1 MAKKKNKSLGEKAL
15 EYGKAFLAGDGFLG
29 NGILGVGEKAYH
41 DYQEYKE
48 ENSWD
53 NKMREMLAD
62 TYESNDYE
70 EVIAI
75 ADEILENEDADEDL
89 ISTAKWLKARSLF
102 LYALQLHD
110 EDYSWHD
117 DVNEKARETLSDA
130 YNQFTFYGN
139 EYGWN
144 DDVVYQQMLIDA
156 IRGYLFFARNGAII
170 LLGSDNSDYKLMA
183 QRIYEDMTERVLHGF
198 SMYQN
203 RNWYYELDEEMRNDK
218 DWVEF
223 AEQDAED
230 SKFTNNQSYERRKY
244 IFIGRDRNQI
254 AGTYQLSDKE
264 RLVNWIFTLDQ
275 LPPDIEFPLGRPQPG
290 LYMAHPVKTE
300 QYFPMKNAEETL
312 FMEKVREFC
321 WLAQCLGAR
330 EVSFHSIK
338 GMSVSEGYGT
348 SMNVE
353 ANVGV
358 KGVSVGAGYGNSY
371 RYDESRGNR
380 QQVERVQ
387 HFDPKKKA
395 YCPDDLVWLDSD
407 PAWKDLIKQRLNGNM
422 LDYTYKISS
431 SETCQMSSNEKDE
444 VKANFEFM
452 MVKVNGSYN
461 SEKDTTFSSSKET
474 EWSIHVEFAPLD
486 ELTEENT
493 NTIKR
498 TNTMETKF
506 NEVPELTDDVILKMN
521 GGGNPSERTEK
532 ERLEFAKRL
541 HDKFS
546 MPIEG
551 VYQWKGKAVL
561 TGQVS
566 SGILEVSKDPRIVII
581 DAQGNAQSATV
592 EGVGM
597 FNKILDGAESG
608 DNCGLIINGIQPE
621 DVKIGSI
628 VYLQSQFLPS
638 VQNGTCF
645 SDKEQEYLNEVK
657 ETIEDYDEIGPKER
671 KRLKKTRI
679 RLGISESR
687 AAEIEASVSQSQLT
701 DEEKEYLNE
710 VQEVREDYGEIGP
723 KERKYLEKTRIRL
736 DISVERANELERM

>member
-1 MAKKKNKSLGEKAL
+1 MENMLEQMNNAFESEK
-15 EYGKAFLAGDGFLG
+15 YQKA
-29 NGILGVGEKAYH
+29 
-41 DYQEYKE
+41 
-48 ENSWD
+48 
-53 NKMREMLAD
+53 
-62 TYESNDYE
+62 
-70 EVIAI
+70 IAI
-75 ADEILENEDADEDL
+75 AEMIIEDFDDDVL
-89 ISTAKWLKARSLF
+89 VKVAKWKKARSLS
-102 LYALQLHD
+102 LYALQLRD

-139 EYGWN
+139 EYGWD
-144 DDVVYQQMLIDA
+144 DDVIYQQMLIDA
-156 IRGYLFFARNGAII
+156 NRKNLFSARNGAII

-183 QRIYEDMTERVLHGF
+183 QRIYEDMTERVLHEF

-203 RNWYYELDEEMRNDK
+203 RNWYNELDEESRNDQ
-218 DWVEF
+218 DLVEF
-223 AEQDAED
+223 EELLAED
-230 SKFTNNQSYERRKY
+230 KKFTNLQYEKRKY

-254 AGTYQLSDKE
+254 AGTYQLFDEK
-264 RLVNWIFTLDQ
+264 RLVNWIFTIDK

-321 WLAQCLGAR
+321 WLVQCLGAR

-338 GMSVSEGYGT
+338 GISVSEGYG
-348 SMNVE
+348 SSINVE

-358 KGVSVGAGYGNSY
+358 KNVNIGGSYGNNSRHDGY
-371 RYDESRGNR
+371 RGFH

-444 VKANFEFM
+444 VKANFEYM
-452 MVKVNGSYN
+452 MMKANGSYN
-461 SEKDTTFSSSKET
+461 SEKDTTFNSSKET

-486 ELTEENT
+486 ELTENKSFSNT
-493 NTIKR
+493 
-498 TNTMETKF
+498 TM
-506 NEVPELTDDVILKMN
+506 
-521 GGGNPSERTEK
+521 
-532 ERLEFAKRL
+532 RL
-541 HDKFS
+541 
-546 MPIEG
+546 
-551 VYQWKGKAVL
+551 
-561 TGQVS
+561 
-566 SGILEVSKDPRIVII
+566 SK
-581 DAQGNAQSATV
+581 N
-592 EGVGM
+592 
-597 FNKILDGAESG
+597 
-608 DNCGLIINGIQPE
+608 
-621 DVKIGSI
+621 
-628 VYLQSQFLPS
+628 
-638 VQNGTCF
+638 
-645 SDKEQEYLNEVK
+645 EQEYLDEVK
-657 ETIEDYDEIGPKER
+657 DYLEDYHEIGPKQR
-671 KRLKKTRI
+671 KYLEKTRI

-701 DEEKEYLNE
+701 DEEKEYLDE

-736 DISVERANELERM
+736 GISVERANELERM

>member
-1 MAKKKNKSLGEKAL
+1 MANKKNKSLGEKAL
-15 EYGKAFLAGDGFLG
+15 EYVGTLLTDGIGMAG
-29 NGILGVGEKAYH
+29 VKAYQ
-41 DYQEYKE
+41 DYKEYQE
-48 ENSWD
+48 ENSWE
-53 NKMREMLAD
+53 NKMYEMLID
-62 TYESNDYE
+62 NYESKDYD

-75 ADEILENEDADEDL
+75 AEEILENENVDEDL
-89 ISTAKWLKARSLF
+89 IRIAKWYKANSGVWSALEKWDYDDDSPFTENNRPLADELFGLLKYVSE
-102 LYALQLHD
+102 Y
-110 EDYSWHD
+110 E
-117 DVNEKARETLSDA
+117 E
-130 YNQFTFYGN
+130 
-139 EYGWN
+139 EYGTNQYTAYLCCIICDTIHQPINLRLNATYVMDGPDANLRKEGLELFNKGSKGMIEIYGEYKDKSWW
-144 DDVVYQQMLIDA
+144 DDPDL
-156 IRGYLFFARNGAII
+156 
-170 LLGSDNSDYKLMA
+170 SE
-183 QRIYEDMTERVLHGF
+183 EDKQF
-198 SMYQN
+198 
-203 RNWYYELDEEMRNDK
+203 LDEEAINK
-218 DWVEF
+218 
-223 AEQDAED
+223 
-230 SKFTNNQSYERRKY
+230 KFTSIAYERRK
-244 IFIGRDRNQI
+244 FVFFVKDARQM
-254 AGTYQLSDKE
+254 AGIYGCGNDN
-264 RLVNWIFTLDQ
+264 RVFTLSETPSDMV
-275 LPPDIEFPLGRPQPG
+275 FPLGRPQPG

-338 GMSVSEGYGT
+338 GMSVSESYGT

-452 MVKVNGSYN
+452 MLKVNGSYN

-474 EWSIHVEFAPLD
+474 EWSIHVEFAPLN

-506 NEVPELTDDVILKMN
+506 NEVPELTEAAK
-521 GGGNPSERTEK
+521 SEMTGTQNLTEK
-532 ERLEFAKRL
+532 ERFEFGKRS

-546 MPIEG
+546 MPIEDAF
-551 VYQWKGKAVL
+551 VLRGKACVS
-561 TGQVS
+561 GRVS
-566 SGILEVSKDPRIVII
+566 SGHINIKKDSKIVIV
-581 DAQGNAQSATV
+581 DDQGNVQSATV
-592 EGVGM
+592 ESVVM
-597 FNKILDGAESG
+597 FNKFLFEAEYGDDCILMLDGIHV
-608 DNCGLIINGIQPE
+608 D
-621 DVKIGSI
+621 DVKMHST

-638 VQNGTCF
+638 MQNGTNF
-645 SDKEQEYLNEVK
+645 SGNEQEYLNEVK

-671 KRLKKTRI
+671 KRLEKTRM

-687 AAEIEASVSQSQLT
+687 AAEIEASICQPQLT
-701 DEEKEYLNE
+701 DEENEYLD
-710 VQEVREDYGEIGP
+710 EVREVRKDYDGISQR
-723 KERKYLEKTRIRL
+723 ERKYLEKTRIRL
-736 DISVERANELERM
+736 GISIERANELEKL

>member
-1 MAKKKNKSLGEKAL
+1 MLTELLIGGASYLISKGITKKVLENK
-15 EYGKAFLAGDGFLG
+15 G
-29 NGILGVGEKAYH
+29 N
-41 DYQEYKE
+41 E
-48 ENSWD
+48 E
-53 NKMREMLAD
+53 L
-62 TYESNDYE
+62 SNDLDLLVDAFDDE
-70 EVIAI
+70 EYDEAIEI
-75 ADEILENEDADEDL
+75 ADEIIEEYEDEEDTEEIIKYCKFLKAKSYVNKGIDLKDEDDD
-89 ISTAKWLKARSLF
+89 ISIWDEANKEALNTYKTAYSL
-102 LYALQLHD
+102 LCQ
-110 EDYSWHD
+110 
-117 DVNEKARETLSDA
+117 
-130 YNQFTFYGN
+130 YGN
-139 EYGWN
+139 EYGY
-144 DDVVYQQMLIDA
+144 DDDTCWELQWVN
-156 IRGYLFFARNGAII
+156 LFLENNLKARNFCIN
-170 LLGSDNSDYKLMA
+170 LLTSSNENIRQQAYEHYNRLTCDVLEDDDFTENVDY
-183 QRIYEDMTERVLHGF
+183 
-198 SMYQN
+198 
-203 RNWYYELDEEMRNDK
+203 
-218 DWVEF
+218 
-223 AEQDAED
+223 EQ
-230 SKFTNNQSYERRKY
+230 RKY
-244 IFIGRDRNQI
+244 IFIGRNEQQI
-254 AGTYQLSDKE
+254 SGTFLIDDSE
-264 RLVNWIFTLDQ
+264 RLVDWIFTLDK
-275 LPPDIEFPLGRPQPG
+275 LPSDIEFPLGRPQPG

-321 WLAQCLGAR
+321 WLVQCLGAK

-338 GMSVSEGYGT
+338 GMSISEGYGS

-358 KGVSVGAGYGNSY
+358 KGVNLGGGYGNSS
-371 RYDESRGNR
+371 RYDESRGFH

-431 SETCQMSSNEKDE
+431 SETCQMSTNEKDE
-444 VKANFEFM
+444 VKANFEYM

-486 ELTEENT
+486 ELKEDNN
-493 NTIKR
+493 NTITK
-498 TNTMETKF
+498 TNTMEAKF
-506 NEVPELTDDVILKMN
+506 NEVPELTDDVISEMN
-521 GGGNPSERTEK
+521 GSQNLTEK
-532 ERLEFAKRL
+532 ERFEFGKRL

-561 TGQVS
+561 TGQV
-566 SGILEVSKDPRIVII
+566 GTGCLEVSKDSKIVIV
-581 DAQGNAQSATV
+581 DAQGNAQSATI

-597 FNKILDGAESG
+597 FNKILDFADCG
-608 DNCGLIINGIQPE
+608 DNCGLIINDIQPE
-621 DVKIGSI
+621 DVEIGSI

-671 KRLKKTRI
+671 KRLEKTRI

-687 AAEIEASVSQSQLT
+687 AAEIETSVSQSQLT

>member
-1 MAKKKNKSLGEKAL
+1 MITELIIGGASYLFSKGITKKIIENKEKNNELSKNMDLLINSLKDE
-15 EYGKAFLAGDGFLG
+15 EYDEAID
-29 NGILGVGEKAYH
+29 
-41 DYQEYKE
+41 
-48 ENSWD
+48 
-53 NKMREMLAD
+53 
-62 TYESNDYE
+62 
-70 EVIAI
+70 I
-75 ADEILENEDADEDL
+75 ADEMIEEYEDEEDAEEIVKFCKFVKVESYVGKGMDLKDENDDISIWDEGNEEALNSYKTAHSLLCQYGSEYGYDENVCWELQWVNLFLENN
-89 ISTAKWLKARSLF
+89 LKARNFCINLLTSSNENIRQKAYEHYNRLTCDV
-102 LYALQLHD
+102 L
-110 EDYSWHD
+110 EDD
-117 DVNEKARETLSDA
+117 D
-130 YNQFTFYGN
+130 FTEN
-139 EYGWN
+139 
-144 DDVVYQQMLIDA
+144 V
-156 IRGYLFFARNGAII
+156 
-170 LLGSDNSDYKLMA
+170 DY
-183 QRIYEDMTERVLHGF
+183 
-198 SMYQN
+198 
-203 RNWYYELDEEMRNDK
+203 
-218 DWVEF
+218 
-223 AEQDAED
+223 EQ
-230 SKFTNNQSYERRKY
+230 RKY
-244 IFIGRDRNQI
+244 IFIGRNEQQI
-254 AGTYQLSDKE
+254 SGTFLIDDSK
-264 RLVNWIFTLDQ
+264 RLVDWIFTLDK
-275 LPPDIEFPLGRPQPG
+275 LPSDIEFPLGRPQPG

-321 WLAQCLGAR
+321 WLVQCLGAK

-338 GMSVSEGYGT
+338 GISVSEGYGS
-348 SMNVE
+348 SMNIE
-353 ANVGV
+353 ANVEV
-358 KGVSVGAGYGNSY
+358 KGVNLGGGYGNSS
-371 RYDESRGNR
+371 RYDESRGFH

-431 SETCQMSSNEKDE
+431 SETCQMSTNEKDE
-444 VKANFEFM
+444 VKANFEYM

-474 EWSIHVEFAPLD
+474 EWSIHVEFAPLN

-498 TNTMETKF
+498 TDTMETKF

-597 FNKILDGAESG
+597 FNKILDEAESG

-645 SDKEQEYLNEVK
+645 SDQEQEYLNEVK

-671 KRLKKTRI
+671 KRLEKTRI

>member
-1 MAKKKNKSLGEKAL
+1 MLTELLIGGASYLISKGITKKVIENKENEELSNNIDLL
-15 EYGKAFLAGDGFLG
+15 E
-29 NGILGVGEKAYH
+29 EAY
-41 DYQEYKE
+41 DDEEYDE
-48 ENSWD
+48 AIE
-53 NKMREMLAD
+53 
-62 TYESNDYE
+62 
-70 EVIAI
+70 I
-75 ADEILENEDADEDL
+75 ADEIIEEYEDEEDTEEIIKYCKFLKAKSYVNKGIDLEDEDDD
-89 ISTAKWLKARSLF
+89 ISIWDEANKEALNTYKTAYSL
-102 LYALQLHD
+102 LCQ
-110 EDYSWHD
+110 
-117 DVNEKARETLSDA
+117 
-130 YNQFTFYGN
+130 YGN
-139 EYGWN
+139 EYGY
-144 DDVVYQQMLIDA
+144 DDDTCWQLYYVNLFLDNYHEARNFCINLLSSSDEYISSKVFEQYNWITDA
-156 IRGYLFFARNGAII
+156 IIKNQDFVKTI
-170 LLGSDNSDYKLMA
+170 DY
-183 QRIYEDMTERVLHGF
+183 
-198 SMYQN
+198 
-203 RNWYYELDEEMRNDK
+203 
-218 DWVEF
+218 
-223 AEQDAED
+223 EQ
-230 SKFTNNQSYERRKY
+230 RKY
-244 IFIGRDRNQI
+244 IFIGRNKQQI
-254 AGTYQLSDKE
+254 SGTFLIDDSK

-358 KGVSVGAGYGNSY
+358 KGVNVGGSYGNS
-371 RYDESRGNR
+371 SRHDGTR
-380 QQVERVQ
+380 SSHQQVERVQ

-444 VKANFEFM
+444 VKANFEYM

-474 EWSIHVEFAPLD
+474 EWSIHVEFTPLN

-498 TNTMETKF
+498 TDTMETKF

-566 SGILEVSKDPRIVII
+566 SGILEVSKDPRIVIV

-621 DVKIGSI
+621 DVKIGSK

-638 VQNGTCF
+638 MQNGTNF
-645 SDKEQEYLNEVK
+645 SGNEQEYLNEVK

-671 KRLKKTRI
+671 KRLEKTRM

-687 AAEIEASVSQSQLT
+687 AAEIEASICQPQLT
-701 DEEKEYLNE
+701 DEEKEYLD
-710 VQEVREDYGEIGP
+710 EVREVRKDYDGISQ

-736 DISVERANELERM
+736 GISIERANELEKL

>member
-1 MAKKKNKSLGEKAL
+1 MANKKNKSLGEKAL
-15 EYGKAFLAGDGFLG
+15 EYGKAFLAGDGILG
-29 NGILGVGEKAYH
+29 NGILGIGEKAYH

-48 ENSWD
+48 ENSWE
-53 NKMREMLAD
+53 NKMYEMLID
-62 TYESNDYE
+62 NYESKDYD

-75 ADEILENEDADEDL
+75 AEEILENDNVDEDL
-89 ISTAKWLKARSLF
+89 IRTAKWYKANSGVWSALEKWDYDDDSPFTENNRPLAGELFGLLKYVSE
-102 LYALQLHD
+102 Y
-110 EDYSWHD
+110 E
-117 DVNEKARETLSDA
+117 E
-130 YNQFTFYGN
+130 
-139 EYGWN
+139 EYGTSQYTAYLCCIICDTIHQPINLRLNATYVMDGPDANLRKEGLELFNKGSKGMVEIYGEYKDKSWW
-144 DDVVYQQMLIDA
+144 DDPDL
-156 IRGYLFFARNGAII
+156 
-170 LLGSDNSDYKLMA
+170 SE
-183 QRIYEDMTERVLHGF
+183 EDKQF
-198 SMYQN
+198 
-203 RNWYYELDEEMRNDK
+203 LDEEAINH
-218 DWVEF
+218 
-223 AEQDAED
+223 
-230 SKFTNNQSYERRKY
+230 KFTSIAYERRK
-244 IFIGRDRNQI
+244 FVFFVKDARQM
-254 AGTYQLSDKE
+254 AGIYGCGNDN
-264 RLVNWIFTLDQ
+264 RVFTLSETPSDMV
-275 LPPDIEFPLGRPQPG
+275 FPLGRPQPG

-300 QYFPMKNAEETL
+300 QYFPMNNAEETL

-321 WLAQCLGAR
+321 WLVQCLGAR

-338 GMSVSEGYGT
+338 GMSISEGYGS

-358 KGVSVGAGYGNSY
+358 KGVNLGGGYGNSS
-371 RYDESRGNR
+371 RYDESRGFH

-431 SETCQMSSNEKDE
+431 SETCQMSTNEKDE
-444 VKANFEFM
+444 VKANFEYM

-532 ERLEFAKRL
+532 EQKEQLEFAKRL

-597 FNKILDGAESG
+597 FNKILDEAESG

-621 DVKIGSI
+621 DVEIGSI

-671 KRLKKTRI
+671 KRLEKTRM

-687 AAEIEASVSQSQLT
+687 ATEIEASICRPKLT
-701 DEEKEYLNE
+701 DEEKEYLD
-710 VQEVREDYGEIGP
+710 EVREVRKDYDGISQR
-723 KERKYLEKTRIRL
+723 ERKYLEKTRIRL
-736 DISVERANELERM
+736 GISVERANELERM

>member
-1 MAKKKNKSLGEKAL
+1 MLTELLIGGASYLISKGITKKVLENKE
-15 EYGKAFLAGDGFLG
+15 
-29 NGILGVGEKAYH
+29 N
-41 DYQEYKE
+41 E
-48 ENSWD
+48 E
-53 NKMREMLAD
+53 L
-62 TYESNDYE
+62 SNDLDLLDDAFDDE
-70 EVIAI
+70 EYDEAIEI
-75 ADEILENEDADEDL
+75 ADEIIEEYEDEEDTEEIIKYCKFLKAKSYVNKGIDLKDEDDD
-89 ISTAKWLKARSLF
+89 ISIWDEANKEALNTYKTAYSL
-102 LYALQLHD
+102 LCQ
-110 EDYSWHD
+110 
-117 DVNEKARETLSDA
+117 
-130 YNQFTFYGN
+130 YGN
-139 EYGWN
+139 EYGY
-144 DDVVYQQMLIDA
+144 DDDTCWELQWVN
-156 IRGYLFFARNGAII
+156 LFLDDYHEARNFCINLFTSSNENIRQQAYEHYNR
-170 LLGSDNSDYKLMA
+170 LTCDVLEDDDFTENVDY
-183 QRIYEDMTERVLHGF
+183 
-198 SMYQN
+198 
-203 RNWYYELDEEMRNDK
+203 
-218 DWVEF
+218 
-223 AEQDAED
+223 EQ
-230 SKFTNNQSYERRKY
+230 RKY
-244 IFIGRDRNQI
+244 IFIGRNEQQI
-254 AGTYQLSDKE
+254 SGTFLIDDSE
-264 RLVNWIFTLDQ
+264 RLVDWIFTLDK
-275 LPPDIEFPLGRPQPG
+275 LPSDIEFPLGRPQPG

-321 WLAQCLGAR
+321 WLVQCLGAK

-338 GMSVSEGYGT
+338 GMSISEGYGS

-358 KGVSVGAGYGNSY
+358 KGVNLGGGYGNSS
-371 RYDESRGNR
+371 RYDESRGFH

-431 SETCQMSSNEKDE
+431 SETCQMSSNEKDD
-444 VKANFEFM
+444 VKANFEYM

-461 SEKDTTFSSSKET
+461 SEKDSTFSADKDT

-486 ELTEENT
+486 ELKEDNN
-493 NTIKR
+493 NTITK
-498 TNTMETKF
+498 TNTMEAKF
-506 NEVPELTDDVILKMN
+506 NEVPELTDDVISELN
-521 GGGNPSERTEK
+521 GGVNYSERTEK
-532 ERLEFAKRL
+532 ERLEYDKRL

-551 VYQWKGKAVL
+551 VYQWNGKAVL
-561 TGQVS
+561 TGQV
-566 SGILEVSKDPRIVII
+566 GTGCLEVSKDSKIVIV

-592 EGVGM
+592 ESILMLNM
-597 FNKILDGAESG
+597 FLDETECD
-608 DNCGLIINGIQPE
+608 DNCGLIINDIQPE
-621 DVKIGSI
+621 DVEIGSI

-671 KRLKKTRI
+671 KRLEKTRI

-736 DISVERANELERM
+736 GISVERANELERM

>member
-1 MAKKKNKSLGEKAL
+1 MANKKNKSLGEKAL
-15 EYGKAFLAGDGFLG
+15 EYVGTLLTDGIGMAG
-29 NGILGVGEKAYH
+29 VKAYQ
-41 DYQEYKE
+41 DYKEYQE
-48 ENSWD
+48 ENSWENSKYIRLKGYFD
-53 NKMREMLAD
+53 SKDYLKTIDIANEILNNSDDDEMIRVAKWYKVNSGVWSVLEKWD
-62 TYESNDYE
+62 DSNDNPYSGKN
-70 EVIAI
+70 
-75 ADEILENEDADEDL
+75 LPLSCKLQDL
-89 ISTAKWLKARSLF
+89 FQDI
-102 LYALQLHD
+102 
-110 EDYSWHD
+110 
-117 DVNEKARETLSDA
+117 
-130 YNQFTFYGN
+130 NQFEE
-139 EYGWN
+139 EYGTSQYTAYLCC
-144 DDVVYQQMLIDA
+144 VICDA
-156 IRGYLFFARNGAII
+156 IHRPSSLRYNATFMMDGPNAELRKIGLDYFNK
-170 LLGSDNSDYKLMA
+170 GSELMIG
-183 QRIYEDMTERVLHGF
+183 IYED
-198 SMYQN
+198 Y
-203 RNWYYELDEEMRNDK
+203 
-218 DWVEF
+218 
-223 AEQDAED
+223 
-230 SKFTNNQSYERRKY
+230 NNKWWLTDPE
-244 IFIGRDRNQI
+244 
-254 AGTYQLSDKE
+254 LSDKDKE
-264 RLVNWIFTLDQ
+264 EFDKMATEHKFTSISYVYRKYVFFVKDARQMAGIYGCGNNIQVFTLSETPSDMV
-275 LPPDIEFPLGRPQPG
+275 FPLGRPQPG

-380 QQVERVQ
+380 QQVEKVQ

-444 VKANFEFM
+444 VKANFEYM

-474 EWSIHVEFAPLD
+474 EWSIHVEFAPLNV
-486 ELTEENT
+486 LTEENT
-493 NTIKR
+493 NTIKI
-498 TNTMETKF
+498 TDTMETKF

-551 VYQWKGKAVL
+551 VYQWNGKAVL
-561 TGQVS
+561 TGQV
-566 SGILEVSKDPRIVII
+566 GTGCLEVSEDSKIVIV
-581 DAQGNAQSATV
+581 DAQGNAQSATI
-592 EGVGM
+592 EGVVM
-597 FNKILDGAESG
+597 FNKILDFAECG
-608 DNCGLIINGIQPE
+608 DNCGLIINDIQPE
-621 DVKIGSI
+621 DVEIGSI
-628 VYLQSQFLPS
+628 VYLQSQSLPS

-671 KRLKKTRI
+671 KRLEKTRV

-687 AAEIEASVSQSQLT
+687 AAELEASICQPKLT
-701 DEEKEYLNE
+701 DEEKEYLD
-710 VQEVREDYGEIGP
+710 EVREVRKDYDGISQ

-736 DISVERANELERM
+736 GISIERANELEKL

>member
-1 MAKKKNKSLGEKAL
+1 MANKKNKSLGEKAL
-15 EYGKAFLAGDGFLG
+15 EYGKAFLAGDGILG
-29 NGILGVGEKAYH
+29 NGILGIGEKAYH

-48 ENSWD
+48 ENSWE
-53 NKMREMLAD
+53 NRMYEMLNEN
-62 TYESNDYE
+62 YESENYE
-70 EVIAI
+70 EAIAI
-75 ADEILENEDADEDL
+75 ADEIIKSEDADEDL
-89 ISTAKWLKARSLF
+89 IRVAKWQKASCLF
-102 LYALQLHD
+102 LYALQLRD
-110 EDYSWHD
+110 ENRSWHD
-117 DVNEKARETLSDA
+117 DVNEKAKETLSDA
-130 YNQFTFYGN
+130 YYQFTFYGN
-139 EYGWN
+139 EYGWD
-144 DDVVYQQMLIDA
+144 DDVLYQQMLIDA
-156 IRGYLFFARNGAII
+156 IREYLIYARNEAIV
-170 LLGSDNSDYKLMA
+170 LLGSDNMDYKSMA
-183 QRIYEDMTERVLHGF
+183 QRIYDDMTKRVINVF
-198 SMYQN
+198 SKYQN

-338 GMSVSEGYGT
+338 GMSVSEGYGS

-358 KGVSVGAGYGNSY
+358 KGVNLGGGYGNSS
-371 RYDESRGNR
+371 RYDESRGFH

-431 SETCQMSSNEKDE
+431 SETCQMSSNEKDD
-444 VKANFEFM
+444 VKANFEYM

-461 SEKDTTFSSSKET
+461 SEKDSTFSSSKET

-486 ELTEENT
+486 ELKEDNN
-493 NTIKR
+493 NTITK

-506 NEVPELTDDVILKMN
+506 NEVPELTEAAISEMT
-521 GGGNPSERTEK
+521 GGQNLTEK
-532 ERLEFAKRL
+532 ERLEFDKRL

-561 TGQVS
+561 TGQV
-566 SGILEVSKDPRIVII
+566 GTGCLEVSKDSKIVIV

-592 EGVGM
+592 ESILM
-597 FNKILDGAESG
+597 FNKFLDEAECG
-608 DNCGLIINGIQPE
+608 DNCGLIINDIQPE
-621 DVKIGSI
+621 DVEIGSI

-671 KRLKKTRI
+671 KRLEKTRI

>member
-1 MAKKKNKSLGEKAL
+1 MAKKSLSDKLFDFVKTTVIDGELKATEKLVGDVYIEKRL
-15 EYGKAFLAGDGFLG
+15 EL
-29 NGILGVGEKAYH
+29 I
-41 DYQEYKE
+41 
-48 ENSWD
+48 D
-53 NKMREMLAD
+53 NAH
-62 TYESNDYE
+62 ESEDYE
-70 EVIAI
+70 GAIEI
-75 ADEILENEDADEDL
+75 ADEIICSVYSSEESIRE
-89 ISTAKWLKARSLF
+89 AKWKKAICFF
-102 LYALQLHD
+102 LHALQLK
-110 EDYSWHD
+110 EGKYWQMKE
-117 DVNEKARETLSDA
+117 NEKAYAMIMDA
-130 YNQFTFYGN
+130 YNQFTCYGN
-139 EYGWN
+139 EYGWD
-144 DDVVYQQMLIDA
+144 DDVVYQQMLIDEA
-156 IRGYLFFARNGAII
+156 IHNVDEARNEAIL
-170 LLGSDNSDYKLMA
+170 LLGSMDSDYQSEA
-183 QRIYEDMTERVLHGF
+183 RRVYDDMTRRLANGFNYYRV
-198 SMYQN
+198 
-203 RNWYYELDEEMRNDK
+203 WYDELDEEGRQDEEL
-218 DWVEF
+218 VELCKY
-223 AEQDAED
+223 DAETN
-230 SKFTNNQSYERRKY
+230 KFTNKSYEERKY
-244 IFIGRDRNQI
+244 IFIGKDIHHI
-254 AGTYQLSDKE
+254 AGTYQLTDKE

-358 KGVSVGAGYGNSY
+358 KGVSVGGGYGNSY

-444 VKANFEFM
+444 VKANFEYM

-474 EWSIHVEFAPLD
+474 EWSIHVEFAPLN

-498 TNTMETKF
+498 TDTMETKF

-638 VQNGTCF
+638 MQNGTNF
-645 SDKEQEYLNEVK
+645 SGNEQEYLNEVK

-671 KRLKKTRI
+671 KRLEKTRM

-687 AAEIEASVSQSQLT
+687 AAELEASICQPKLT
-701 DEEKEYLNE
+701 NEEKEYLD
-710 VQEVREDYGEIGP
+710 EVREVRKDYDGISQR
-723 KERKYLEKTRIRL
+723 ERKYLEKTRIRL
-736 DISVERANELERM
+736 GISIERANELEKL

>member
-1 MAKKKNKSLGEKAL
+1 MANKKNKSLGEKAL
-15 EYGKAFLAGDGFLG
+15 EYGKAFLAGDGILG
-29 NGILGVGEKAYH
+29 NGILGIGEKAYH

-48 ENSWD
+48 ENSWE
-53 NKMREMLAD
+53 NRMYEMLNEN
-62 TYESNDYE
+62 YESENYE
-70 EVIAI
+70 EAIAI
-75 ADEILENEDADEDL
+75 ADEIIKSEDADEDL
-89 ISTAKWLKARSLF
+89 IRVVKWQKARSLF
-102 LYALQLHD
+102 KFALQLYDDDYGWYHD
-110 EDYSWHD
+110 K
-117 DVNEKARETLSDA
+117 NENAYEMILDA

-156 IRGYLFFARNGAII
+156 IIPEFSTARNNAI
-170 LLGSDNSDYKLMA
+170 LLLDSKNDDYKA
-183 QRIYEDMTERVLHGF
+183 DARRVYDDMTNQQQKFFNYHLV
-198 SMYQN
+198 
-203 RNWYYELDEEMRNDK
+203 WYDELDEEDWK
-218 DWVEF
+218 DEELVEMCKQI
-223 AEQDAED
+223 AEEH
-230 SKFTNNQSYERRKY
+230 KFTNKPYESRKY
-244 IFIGRDRNQI
+244 IFIGRDIQHI
-254 AGTYQLSDKE
+254 AGTYQLVDKE
-264 RLVNWIFTLDQ
+264 RMVNWIFTIDQ

-321 WLAQCLGAR
+321 WLVQCLGAK

-338 GMSVSEGYGT
+338 GMSISEGYGS

-358 KGVSVGAGYGNSY
+358 KGVNLGGGYGNSS
-371 RYDESRGNR
+371 RYDESRGFH

-431 SETCQMSSNEKDE
+431 SETCQMSTNEKDE
-444 VKANFEFM
+444 VKANFEYM

-461 SEKDTTFSSSKET
+461 SEKDSTFSADKDT

-486 ELTEENT
+486 ELKEDNN
-493 NTIKR
+493 NTITK
-498 TNTMETKF
+498 TNTMEAKF
-506 NEVPELTDDVILKMN
+506 NEVPELTDDVISELN
-521 GGGNPSERTEK
+521 GGVNYSERTEK
-532 ERLEFAKRL
+532 ERLEYDKRL

-551 VYQWKGKAVL
+551 VYQWNGKAVL
-561 TGQVS
+561 TGQV
-566 SGILEVSKDPRIVII
+566 GTGCLEVSKDSKIVIV

-592 EGVGM
+592 ESILMLNM
-597 FNKILDGAESG
+597 FLDEAECD
-608 DNCGLIINGIQPE
+608 DNCGLIINDIQPE
-621 DVKIGSI
+621 DVEIGSI

-671 KRLKKTRI
+671 KRLEKTRI

>member
-1 MAKKKNKSLGEKAL
+1 MANKKNKNLGEKAL
-15 EYGKAFLAGDGFLG
+15 EYVGTLLIDGIGMAG
-29 NGILGVGEKAYH
+29 VKAYQ
-41 DYQEYKE
+41 DYKEYQE
-48 ENSWD
+48 ENSWE
-53 NKMREMLAD
+53 NKMREMLEENFD
-62 TYESNDYE
+62 SENYE

-75 ADEILENEDADEDL
+75 ADEIIEGQDADEDL
-89 ISTAKWLKARSLF
+89 IRVAKWYKARGLF
-102 LYALQLHD
+102 LYALQMHN
-110 EDYSWHD
+110 EDYSWRD
-117 DVNEKARETLSDA
+117 DINEKAMETLSAA
-130 YNQFTFYGN
+130 YNQFTLYGN
-139 EYGWN
+139 EYGWD
-144 DDVVYQQMLIDA
+144 DDVLYQQMLIDA
-156 IRGYLFFARNGAII
+156 IREYLFYARNEAII
-170 LLGSDNSDYKLMA
+170 LLGSDNTDYKSMA
-183 QRIYEDMTERVLHGF
+183 QRIYDDMTERVLFEF
-198 SMYQN
+198 SKYQN
-203 RNWYYELDEEMRNDK
+203 RNWYYELDEEMQNDK

-230 SKFTNNQSYERRKY
+230 SKFTNSQSYERRKY

-321 WLAQCLGAR
+321 WLAQCLGAK

-444 VKANFEFM
+444 VKANFEYM

-461 SEKDTTFSSSKET
+461 SEKDTTFSSAKET

-506 NEVPELTDDVILKMN
+506 NEVPELTEAAI
-521 GGGNPSERTEK
+521 SEMTGTQNLTEK
-532 ERLEFAKRL
+532 ERFEFGKRS

-546 MPIEG
+546 MPIEDAF
-551 VYQWKGKAVL
+551 VLRGKACVS
-561 TGQVS
+561 GRVS
-566 SGILEVSKDPRIVII
+566 SGHININKDSKIVIV
-581 DAQGNAQSATV
+581 DDQGNVQSATV
-592 EGVGM
+592 ESVVM
-597 FNKILDGAESG
+597 FNKFLFEAEYGDDCILMLDGIHV
-608 DNCGLIINGIQPE
+608 D
-621 DVKIGSI
+621 DVKMHST

-638 VQNGTCF
+638 MQNGTNF
-645 SDKEQEYLNEVK
+645 SGNEQEYLNEVK

-671 KRLKKTRI
+671 KRLEKTRM

-687 AAEIEASVSQSQLT
+687 AAELEASICQPKLT
-701 DEEKEYLNE
+701 NEEKEYLD
-710 VQEVREDYGEIGP
+710 EVREVRKDYDGISQR
-723 KERKYLEKTRIRL
+723 ERKYLEKTRIRL
-736 DISVERANELERM
+736 GISIERANELERL

>member
-1 MAKKKNKSLGEKAL
+1 MFDTIKNLLKNSMMLDQAFDDALIRGGIFDFSDEFAKIVLHEPVLKYIKEVYEAENYETAIKLTDNVLNPSDNIEFGEETIRIAFWYKAKSL
-15 EYGKAFLAGDGFLG
+15 FQF
-29 NGILGVGEKAYH
+29 
-41 DYQEYKE
+41 
-48 ENSWD
+48 
-53 NKMREMLAD
+53 
-62 TYESNDYE
+62 
-70 EVIAI
+70 
-75 ADEILENEDADEDL
+75 
-89 ISTAKWLKARSLF
+89 
-102 LYALQLHD
+102 ALQMHN
-110 EDYSWHD
+110 EDYSWRD
-117 DVNEKARETLSDA
+117 DINERAMETLSAA
-130 YNQFTFYGN
+130 YNQFTLYGN
-139 EYGWN
+139 EYGLD
-144 DDVVYQQMLIDA
+144 DDVLYQQMLIDA
-156 IRGYLFFARNGAII
+156 IREYLIYARNEAIV
-170 LLGSDNSDYKLMA
+170 LLGSDNMDYKSMA
-183 QRIYEDMTERVLHGF
+183 QRIYDDMTKRVINVF
-198 SMYQN
+198 SKYQN

-358 KGVSVGAGYGNSY
+358 KGVNVGGGYGNSY

-431 SETCQMSSNEKDE
+431 SETCQMSTNEKDE
-444 VKANFEFM
+444 VKANFEYM

-474 EWSIHVEFAPLD
+474 EWSIHVEFAPLN

-506 NEVPELTDDVILKMN
+506 NEVPELTEAAI
-521 GGGNPSERTEK
+521 SEMTGTQNLTEK
-532 ERLEFAKRL
+532 ERFEFGKRS

-546 MPIEG
+546 MPIED

-566 SGILEVSKDPRIVII
+566 SGILEVSKDPRVII
-581 DAQGNAQSATV
+581 VDAQGNAQSATV
-592 EGVGM
+592 EGVRM

-638 VQNGTCF
+638 VQNGTNF
-645 SDKEQEYLNEVK
+645 SGNEQEYLNEVK

-671 KRLKKTRI
+671 KRLEKTRI

-736 DISVERANELERM
+736 GISVERANELERM

>member
-1 MAKKKNKSLGEKAL
+1 MANKKNKSLGEKAL
-15 EYGKAFLAGDGFLG
+15 EYGKAFLAGDGILG
-29 NGILGVGEKAYH
+29 NGILGIGEKAYH

-48 ENSWD
+48 ENSWE
-53 NKMREMLAD
+53 NRMYEMLNEN
-62 TYESNDYE
+62 YESENYE
-70 EVIAI
+70 EAIAI
-75 ADEILENEDADEDL
+75 ADEIIKSEDADEDL
-89 ISTAKWLKARSLF
+89 IRVAKWQKASCLF
-102 LYALQLHD
+102 LYALQLRD
-110 EDYSWHD
+110 ENRSWHD
-117 DVNEKARETLSDA
+117 DVNEKAKETLSDA
-130 YNQFTFYGN
+130 YYQFTFYGN
-139 EYGWN
+139 EYGWD
-144 DDVVYQQMLIDA
+144 DDVLYQQMLIDA
-156 IRGYLFFARNGAII
+156 IREYLIYARNEAIV
-170 LLGSDNSDYKLMA
+170 LLGSDNMDYKSMA
-183 QRIYEDMTERVLHGF
+183 QRIYDDMTKRVINVF
-198 SMYQN
+198 SKYQN

-338 GMSVSEGYGT
+338 GMSVSEGYGS

-358 KGVSVGAGYGNSY
+358 KGVNLGGGYGNSS
-371 RYDESRGNR
+371 RYDESRGFH

-431 SETCQMSSNEKDE
+431 SETCQMSSNEKDD
-444 VKANFEFM
+444 VKANFEYM

-461 SEKDTTFSSSKET
+461 SEKDSTFSSSKET
-474 EWSIHVEFAPLD
+474 EWSIHVEFAPLN

-498 TNTMETKF
+498 TDTMETKF
-506 NEVPELTDDVILKMN
+506 NEVPELTEAAI
-521 GGGNPSERTEK
+521 SEMTGTQNLTEK
-532 ERLEFAKRL
+532 ERFEFGKRS

-546 MPIEG
+546 MPIEDAF
-551 VYQWKGKAVL
+551 VIRGKTCVS
-561 TGQVS
+561 GRIS
-566 SGILEVSKDPRIVII
+566 SGRIKKDSKIVII
-581 DAQGNAQSATV
+581 DNQLNVQSATV
-592 EGVGM
+592 ESILM
-597 FNKILDGAESG
+597 FNKFLDEAECG
-608 DNCGLIINGIQPE
+608 DNCGLIINDIQPE
-621 DVKIGSI
+621 DVEIGSI

-671 KRLKKTRI
+671 KRLEKTRI

>member
-1 MAKKKNKSLGEKAL
+1 MLTELLIGGASYLISKGITKKVLENKE
-15 EYGKAFLAGDGFLG
+15 
-29 NGILGVGEKAYH
+29 N
-41 DYQEYKE
+41 E
-48 ENSWD
+48 E
-53 NKMREMLAD
+53 L
-62 TYESNDYE
+62 SNDLDLLDDAFDDE
-70 EVIAI
+70 EYDEAIEI
-75 ADEILENEDADEDL
+75 ADEIIEEYEDEEDTEEIIKYCKFLKAKSYVNKGIDLKDEDDD
-89 ISTAKWLKARSLF
+89 ISIWDEANKEALNTYKTAYSL
-102 LYALQLHD
+102 LCQ
-110 EDYSWHD
+110 
-117 DVNEKARETLSDA
+117 
-130 YNQFTFYGN
+130 YGN
-139 EYGWN
+139 EYGY
-144 DDVVYQQMLIDA
+144 DDDTCWELQWVN
-156 IRGYLFFARNGAII
+156 LFLDDYHEARNFCIN
-170 LLGSDNSDYKLMA
+170 LLTSSNENIRQQAYEHYNRLTCDVLEDDDFTENVDY
-183 QRIYEDMTERVLHGF
+183 
-198 SMYQN
+198 
-203 RNWYYELDEEMRNDK
+203 
-218 DWVEF
+218 
-223 AEQDAED
+223 EQ
-230 SKFTNNQSYERRKY
+230 RKY
-244 IFIGRDRNQI
+244 IFIGRNEQQI
-254 AGTYQLSDKE
+254 SGTFLIDDSE
-264 RLVNWIFTLDQ
+264 RLVDWIFTLDK
-275 LPPDIEFPLGRPQPG
+275 LPSDIEFPLGRPQPG

-321 WLAQCLGAR
+321 WLVQCLGAK

-338 GMSVSEGYGT
+338 GMSISEGYGS

-358 KGVSVGAGYGNSY
+358 KGVNLGGGYGNSS
-371 RYDESRGNR
+371 RYDESRGFH

-431 SETCQMSSNEKDE
+431 SETCQMSSNEKDD
-444 VKANFEFM
+444 VKANFEYM

-461 SEKDTTFSSSKET
+461 SEKDSTFSADKDT

-486 ELTEENT
+486 ELKEDNN
-493 NTIKR
+493 NTITK
-498 TNTMETKF
+498 TNTMEAKF
-506 NEVPELTDDVILKMN
+506 NEVPELTDDVISELN
-521 GGGNPSERTEK
+521 GGVNYSERTEK
-532 ERLEFAKRL
+532 ERLEYDKRL

-551 VYQWKGKAVL
+551 VYQWNGKAVL
-561 TGQVS
+561 TGQV
-566 SGILEVSKDPRIVII
+566 GTGCLEVSKDSKIVIV

-592 EGVGM
+592 ESILMLNM
-597 FNKILDGAESG
+597 FLDETECD
-608 DNCGLIINGIQPE
+608 DNCGLIINDIQPE
-621 DVKIGSI
+621 DVEIGSI

-671 KRLKKTRI
+671 KRLEKTRI

-736 DISVERANELERM
+736 GISVERANELERM

>member
-1 MAKKKNKSLGEKAL
+1 MLTELLIGGASYLISKGITKKVLENKE
-15 EYGKAFLAGDGFLG
+15 
-29 NGILGVGEKAYH
+29 N
-41 DYQEYKE
+41 E
-48 ENSWD
+48 E
-53 NKMREMLAD
+53 L
-62 TYESNDYE
+62 SNDLDLLVDAFDDE
-70 EVIAI
+70 EYDEAIEI
-75 ADEILENEDADEDL
+75 ADEIIEEYEDEEDTEEIIKYCKFLKAKSYVNKGIDLKDEDDD
-89 ISTAKWLKARSLF
+89 ISIWDEANKEALNTYKTAYSL
-102 LYALQLHD
+102 LCQ
-110 EDYSWHD
+110 
-117 DVNEKARETLSDA
+117 
-130 YNQFTFYGN
+130 YGN
-139 EYGWN
+139 EYGY
-144 DDVVYQQMLIDA
+144 DDDTCWELQWVN
-156 IRGYLFFARNGAII
+156 LFLDDYHEARNFCIN
-170 LLGSDNSDYKLMA
+170 LLTSSNENIRQQAYEHYNRLTCDVLEDDDFTENVDY
-183 QRIYEDMTERVLHGF
+183 
-198 SMYQN
+198 
-203 RNWYYELDEEMRNDK
+203 
-218 DWVEF
+218 
-223 AEQDAED
+223 EQ
-230 SKFTNNQSYERRKY
+230 RKY
-244 IFIGRDRNQI
+244 IFIGRNEQQI
-254 AGTYQLSDKE
+254 SGTFLIDDSE
-264 RLVNWIFTLDQ
+264 RLVDWIFTLDK
-275 LPPDIEFPLGRPQPG
+275 LPSDIEFPLGRPQPG

-321 WLAQCLGAR
+321 WLVQCLGAK

-338 GMSVSEGYGT
+338 GMSISEGYGS

-358 KGVSVGAGYGNSY
+358 KGVNLGGGYGNSS
-371 RYDESRGNR
+371 RYDESRGFH

-431 SETCQMSSNEKDE
+431 SETCQMSSNEKDD
-444 VKANFEFM
+444 VKANFEYM

-461 SEKDTTFSSSKET
+461 SEKDSTFSADKDT

-506 NEVPELTDDVILKMN
+506 NEVPELTEAAI
-521 GGGNPSERTEK
+521 SEMTGTQNLTEK
-532 ERLEFAKRL
+532 ERFEFGKRS

-546 MPIEG
+546 MPIEDAF
-551 VYQWKGKAVL
+551 VIRGKTCVS
-561 TGQVS
+561 GRIS
-566 SGILEVSKDPRIVII
+566 SGRIKKDSKIVII
-581 DAQGNAQSATV
+581 DNQGNVQSATV
-592 EGVGM
+592 ESILM
-597 FNKILDGAESG
+597 FNKFLDEAECG
-608 DNCGLIINGIQPE
+608 DNCGLIINDIQPE
-621 DVKIGSI
+621 DVEIGSI

-671 KRLKKTRI
+671 KRLEKTRI